1 MTEGSAVP
9 AWDERRL
16 KAERLERLQEEMRR
30 LGIGAIYLSD
40 GANIRYVMNQRIP
53 GGKAFVLAA
62 GEPIAFVRARD
73 AGYVGQSHE
82 NMLPTL
88 YMNTWEP
95 ANDGKMDAFAATI
108 ARVMA
113 ERGLAGERL
122 GVDPL
127 DASAFHALLR
137 ASLTVVDARPAIE
150 YAKSVKTQD
159 EVAIYRWIGA
169 RYAST
174 LQTFRDAI
182 RPGATERELAA
193 LVSSTWFDNGGEAI
207 TQLNVCSGEHMNPWR
222 RWPTDRKL
230 VAGELVGIDLHAHGP
245 VGLLG
250 DVSRTFAVST
260 ANDEQQGLYRRVFD
274 YLDELA
280 SGFRAGRVIGDV
292 IANLPPV
299 PEVFRTP
306 LYNYEVAHPI
316 GMTPSGYPMLKLKD
330 CPLDD
335 VLKPNQVFAV
345 ESYFGEKGSP
355 LAVKA
360 EHMVVVH
367 EKGPE
372 ILDEGV
378 VRDDRLRG

>member
-1 MTEGSAVP
+1 MESP
-9 AWDERRL
+9 AWDEQRL
-16 KAERLERLQEEMRR
+16 KRERLHRLQGEMRR
-30 LGIGAIYLSD
+30 LGIGAVYLSD
-40 GANIRYVMNQRIP
+40 GVNIRYVMNQRIP
-53 GGKAFVLAA
+53 GGKAFVLAE

-73 AGYVGQSHE
+73 AGYVGQDHE
-82 NMLPTL
+82 NVLPTL

-95 ANDGKMDAFAATI
+95 ANEGKMDAFAQTI

-137 ASLTVVDARPAIE
+137 AGLAVVDARPAIE
-150 YAKSVKTQD
+150 YAKSIKTQD
-159 EVAIYRWIGA
+159 ELAIYRHIGA
-169 RYAST
+169 KYAAT
-174 LQTFRDAI
+174 MQTFRDAI

-193 LVSSTWFDNGGEAI
+193 LVSSTWFENGGEAI

-222 RWPTDRKL
+222 RWPTERKL
-230 VAGELVGIDLHAHGP
+230 VSGELVGIDLHAHGP

-260 ANDEQQGLYRRVFD
+260 TTDQQRDLYRRAFD
-274 YLDELA
+274 YLDGVA

-292 IANLPPV
+292 IATLPPV
-299 PEVFRTP
+299 PDAFRTA

-330 CPLDD
+330 CPFED
-335 VLKPNQVFAV
+335 VLKPNQVYAV

-367 EKGPE
+367 EGAPE
-372 ILDEGV
+372 ILDQAV